1 MEVKVNINDFIK
13 VKLTKYGKDIYDHS
27 NDSLMIKAGNEKIK
41 KWLEPIPL
49 EYDDEGYVQ
58 FQLWRFIQIFGEC
71 MHIGASPVIENN
83 NIIIL
88 SARREIKAN

>member
-13 VKLTKYGKDIYDHS
+13 VKLTDHGKDIYEHS
-27 NDSLMIKAGNEKIK
+27 NDSLMAKPEYEKIK

-58 FQLWRFIQIFGEC
+58 FQLWKFMEIFGEH
-71 MHIGASPVIENN
+71 MWNGAPQIIENN
-83 NIIIL
+83 SIIF
-88 SARREIKAN
+88 